1 MSVPVNTLQRKVKR
15 QSGLLL
21 PLHPNAD
28 RVEYT
33 KPYYPRR
40 PALEAREKRLYLL
53 IGLLLIGCIIAGAW
67 NQGPMAMLK
76 GMVGIQIHPA
86 RLLNDFTLVG
96 GEGAALANAA
106 VVALMSLVLVRVS
119 GVRLSGPT
127 VSAVFTIFGFGLFG
141 KTVVNVIPIVIGVAI
156 SARIVGKSFQEY
168 ILMALFGTTLGPLVT
183 ALAVEAGL
191 EITVALPLSLLGGIG
206 IGILLPPVAIV
217 MLRLHQGFSLYNIG
231 LTGGFIGLFG
241 ASLLVASGRGPS
253 GALVWNES
261 PSLLLV
267 LLVPVMS
274 LVMLLAGLGAGPRGA
289 VADFRK
295 VLKLPGRLPSD
306 FMSMTSVRGSLV
318 NMGVVGLLTWGYVMV
333 IGGDLNGPV
342 LGGIFTAIGFAAFG
356 KHPANGWPIMA
367 GVVIACLLFGKDLA
381 APGPIL
387 AALFSL
393 TLAPLAGEFGWPV
406 GILGGF
412 LHLVMVERT
421 GAWHLG
427 VNLYNNGFAG
437 GLTATLLVA
446 VIEWYR
452 ANREARA
459 KE

>member
-1 MSVPVNTLQRKVKR
+1 MS
-15 QSGLLL
+15 LLL
-21 PLHPNAD
+21 VA
-28 RVEYT
+28 
-33 KPYYPRR
+33 
-40 PALEAREKRLYLL
+40 
-53 IGLLLIGCIIAGAW
+53 CIVLGVVI
-67 NQGPMAMLK
+67 QGPGAALK
-76 GMVGIQIHPA
+76 GVVQIQYHPA

-96 GEGAALANAA
+96 GEGAALVNAA
-106 VVALMSLVLVRVS
+106 LVAFLGLLLVRAN

-127 VSAVFTIFGFGLFG
+127 VSAVFTILGFGLFG
-141 KTVVNVIPIVIGVAI
+141 KTLVNVLPIVLGVAI
-156 SARIVGKSFQEY
+156 SARIVGKSFKEY
-168 ILMALFGTTLGPLVT
+168 ILMALFGTTLGPLIT

-191 EITVALPLSLLGGIG
+191 PIGGALATAVVGGVVV
-206 IGILLPPVAIV
+206 GILLPPVAIV

-241 ASLLVASGRGPS
+241 ASLLVASGRPPS
-253 GALVWNES
+253 PALVWNDS
-261 PSLLLV
+261 PSLALV
-267 LLVPVMS
+267 VLIPAMS
-274 LVMLLAGLGAGPRGA
+274 LVFVIAGLLPGPKQA
-289 VADFRK
+289 LAAFK
-295 VLKLPGRLPSD
+295 KITQLPGRLPSD
-306 FMSMTSVRGSLV
+306 FMSMTSIDGGLV

-333 IGGDLNGPV
+333 VGGDLNGPV

-356 KHPANGWPIMA
+356 KHPVNSWPIMA
-367 GVVIACLLFGKDLA
+367 GVVVACLLFGKDLA
-381 APGPIL
+381 SPGPIL

-437 GLTATLLVA
+437 GLTATLLVS